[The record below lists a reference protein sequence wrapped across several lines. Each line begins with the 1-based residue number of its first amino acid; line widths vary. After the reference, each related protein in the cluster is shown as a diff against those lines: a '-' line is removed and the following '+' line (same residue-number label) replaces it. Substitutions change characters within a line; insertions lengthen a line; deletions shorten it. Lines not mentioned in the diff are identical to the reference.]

1 MLELVGKEIILREFT
16 KENLY
21 DESYFKWLRNLNV
34 VTNLY
39 KIEYLKPIDFKRIEE
54 YVQSLWES
62 DKDCFFAIYDKA
74 SQKFIGTQ
82 RIGHINWRAGIA
94 DIGIMI
100 GDVEYWGKGCGS
112 AALELA
118 IKYSFTTLSLRKL
131 GGGTPSNNIAMCRC
145 FEKLG
150 FIQEAVKRK
159 ELLINGNFIDHI
171 HYGLLKEE
179 TNYA

>member
-1 MLELVGKEIILREFT
+1 MLELVGEKIILREFS

-21 DESYFKWLRNLNV
+21 DENYFRWLRNLDV
-34 VTNLY
+34 VINLY
-39 KIEYLKPIDFKRIEE
+39 RIEYLKPINFKLVEE
-54 YVQSLWES
+54 YVQNLWQS
-62 DKDCFFAIYDKA
+62 DTDCFFAIYDKA

-94 DIGIMI
+94 DMGIMI
-100 GDVEYWGKGCGS
+100 GDTEYWGKGCGN

-131 GGGTPSNNIAMCRC
+131 GGGTASNNIAMCRC

-150 FIQEAVKRK
+150 FIREAVKRK
-159 ELLINGNFIDHI
+159 ELLINGKFIDHVF
-171 HYGLLKEE
+171 YGLLKEE